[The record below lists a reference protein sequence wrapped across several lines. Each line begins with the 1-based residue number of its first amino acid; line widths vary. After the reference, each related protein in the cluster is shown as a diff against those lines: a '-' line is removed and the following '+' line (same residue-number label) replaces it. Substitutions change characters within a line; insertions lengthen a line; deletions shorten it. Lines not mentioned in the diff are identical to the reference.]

1 MLKKLSSNHLVM
13 ILAAAAVL
21 YVLANYSSG
30 KGTILSGMVNQNGGE
45 QTSNVKLTQYPQG
58 DAGCCPGVGGQ
69 NYGPSQ
75 PLGQNSSPG
84 SASGVSTLS
93 LIHI

>member
-30 KGTILSGMVNQNGGE
+30 KGTILSGMMNQNGGD
-45 QTSNVKLTQYPQG
+45 Q
-58 DAGCCPGVGGQ
+58 
-69 NYGPSQ
+69 PSK
-75 PLGQNSSPG
+75 
-84 SASGVSTLS
+84 
-93 LIHI
+93 